1 MHIVLKYYQNFTG
14 FGDSNV
20 SACDPKVGRDPPVN
34 KGFMEI
40 IFRKYIWLI
49 LVV

>member
-20 SACDPKVGRDPPVN
+20 SACDPKVGRDPPVLLTMGSWRLFFEN
-34 KGFMEI
+34 
-40 IFRKYIWLI
+40 IFG
-49 LVV
+49 